1 MTQSRMTYSTTLKLN
16 QRFETLSFETLET
29 HHKFQTYDEFLSVFS
44 IERKNNFDIGP
55 NNLVQNRSQK
65 NNRTAFIFMTNSGAF
80 NREPRI
86 SYFTGF
92 SGKIE
97 SSIKINKLKN

>member
-16 QRFETLSFETLET
+16 QRFE
-29 HHKFQTYDEFLSVFS
+29 TYDEFLSVFS

-55 NNLVQNRSQK
+55 NNLVQIRSQK

-80 NREPRI
+80 NRETRI

-97 SSIKINKLKN
+97 WSIKINK